1 MRCVFTSKGEND
13 MAKNRRK
20 IDYEES
26 SGNVFADLGVADAEG
41 HLLKAGLVHKL
52 AAIIKERGLTQTAAA
67 RLTGISQPD
76 LSKVLRGRFREFSS
90 DRLIKALSCLDSEI
104 EIIVRSHGE
113 PVGEPILVH
122 AHAC

>member
-1 MRCVFTSKGEND
+1 
-13 MAKNRRK
+13 MANHTV
-20 IDYEES
+20 IES
-26 SGNVFADLGVADAEG
+26 SGNVFADLGVADPES

-52 AAIIKERGLTQTAAA
+52 AAVIKERGLTQTAAA
-67 RLTGISQPD
+67 KLTGISQPD

-90 DRLIKALSCLDSEI
+90 DRLIRALSCLDSEI
-104 EIIVRSHGE
+104 EITVRSNGE

>member
-1 MRCVFTSKGEND
+1 MD
-13 MAKNRRK
+13 NRTV
-20 IDYEES
+20 IES
-26 SGNVFADLGVADAEG
+26 SGNVFADLGVADAES

-52 AAIIKERGLTQTAAA
+52 AAVIKERGLTQTAAA
-67 RLTGISQPD
+67 KLTGISQPD

-104 EIIVRSHGE
+104 EITVRSHGE